1 MDINQ
6 IAQMAGVS
14 RATVSRY
21 LNDGYVSQEKRAAI
35 RRVIEKTGY
44 VPSRQAKTLRTGKTD
59 VVGVVLPKIN
69 SASVS
74 RMVAGITLVLNDAGY
89 QVLLANTDNDV
100 AREVEFLRLFAE
112 KSRVDGVILI
122 ATVLTP
128 EHEAA
133 FSALGVPLVVLDQN
147 VAGRTCVYQ
156 DDFDAVRDVTRLALR
171 GARRP
176 AYIGVLEEDVSAGRM
191 RREGFLAACAEA
203 GVEVPDGALAV
214 AEFTVDSGYEQ
225 AEALLG
231 RVGDLDA
238 IVCATDSI
246 AYGALTCLREYGR
259 RVPEDVAVTG
269 VGDAEL
275 SQIVT
280 PTLTTVHHHYKTSG
294 AEAAKML
301 VGMMTGDDSVGRE
314 LKMGYDVVARNST
327 R

>member
-35 RRVIEKTGY
+35 RRVIERTGY
-44 VPSRQAKTLRTGKTD
+44 VPSRQAKTLRTGKTN
-59 VVGVVLPKIN
+59 VVGVIIPKIN

-74 RMVAGITLVLNDAGY
+74 RMVAGITSVLNEASY
-89 QVLLANTDNDV
+89 QVLLANTDNDA

-112 KSRVDGVILI
+112 KSQADGVILI
-122 ATVLTP
+122 ATVVTP
-128 EHEAA
+128 EHERA
-133 FSALGVPLVVLDQN
+133 FSALPVPLVVLDQN
-147 VAGRTCVYQ
+147 VGGRTCVYQ
-156 DDFDAVRDVTRLALR
+156 DDFDALRDVTALALR
-171 GARRP
+171 GSSHP

-191 RREGFLAACAEA
+191 RREGFLAACGAA
-203 GVEVPDGALAV
+203 GVEVPERALRV

-225 AEALLG
+225 AEALL
-231 RVGDLDA
+231 DAYPELDA
-238 IVCATDSI
+238 LVCATDSI

-259 RVPEDVAVTG
+259 SVPDDVAVTG
-269 VGDAEL
+269 VGDSEI
-275 SQIVT
+275 SQIVI

-301 VGMMTGDDSVGRE
+301 VGVMSGDDSVERE
-314 LKMGYDVVARNST
+314 IRMGYDVVARNST

>member
-1 MDINQ
+1 M
-6 IAQMAGVS
+6 
-14 RATVSRY
+14 
-21 LNDGYVSQEKRAAI
+21 
-35 RRVIEKTGY
+35 
-44 VPSRQAKTLRTGKTD
+44 
-59 VVGVVLPKIN
+59 
-69 SASVS
+69 
-74 RMVAGITLVLNDAGY
+74 
-89 QVLLANTDNDV
+89 
-100 AREVEFLRLFAE
+100 
-112 KSRVDGVILI
+112 
-122 ATVLTP
+122 
-128 EHEAA
+128 
-133 FSALGVPLVVLDQN
+133 
-147 VAGRTCVYQ
+147 
-156 DDFDAVRDVTRLALR
+156 
-171 GARRP
+171 
-176 AYIGVLEEDVSAGRM
+176 LEEDVSAGRM

-203 GVEVPDGALAV
+203 GVEVPDEALAV

-269 VGDAEL
+269 IGDAEL

>member
-21 LNDGYVSQEKRAAI
+21 LNDGYVSQEKREAI
-35 RRVIEKTGY
+35 RRVIEETGY
-44 VPSRQAKTLRTGKTD
+44 VPSSQAKSLRTGRTD
-59 VVGVVLPKIN
+59 VVGVVLPKIS

-74 RMVAGITLVLNDAGY
+74 RMVAGITGVLNPAGY
-89 QVLLANTDNDV
+89 QVLLANTDND
-100 AREVEFLRLFAE
+100 ASREVEFLRLFAE
-112 KSRVDGVILI
+112 RSRVDGVILV
-122 ATVLTP
+122 ATVVSP
-128 EHEAA
+128 EHEEA
-133 FSALGVPLVVLDQN
+133 FDALGVPLVVLDQR
-147 VAGRTCVYQ
+147 VPGRTCVYQ
-156 DDFDAVRDVTRLALR
+156 DDFHAVRDVTRLALR
-171 GARRP
+171 GASRP
-176 AYIGVLEEDVSAGRM
+176 AYVGVFEEDVSAGRM
-191 RREGFLAACAEA
+191 RREGFLAACADA
-203 GVEVPDGALAV
+203 GIEVGPDTMAV

-225 AEALLG
+225 AEALLD
-231 RVGDLDA
+231 RVEGLDA
-238 IVCATDSI
+238 IVCATDTI

-259 RVPEDVAVTG
+259 RVPEDVSVSG

-301 VGMMTGDDSVGRE
+301 VGMMSGDDSVPRE
-314 LKMGYDVVARNST
+314 LRMGYDVVARNST

>member
-74 RMVAGITLVLNDAGY
+74 RMVAGITPVLNDAGY
-89 QVLLANTDNDV
+89 QVLLANTDNDA

-176 AYIGVLEEDVSAGRM
+176 AYIGVLEEDISAGRM

-203 GVEVPDGALAV
+203 GVEVPDEALAV

-269 VGDAEL
+269 IGDAEL